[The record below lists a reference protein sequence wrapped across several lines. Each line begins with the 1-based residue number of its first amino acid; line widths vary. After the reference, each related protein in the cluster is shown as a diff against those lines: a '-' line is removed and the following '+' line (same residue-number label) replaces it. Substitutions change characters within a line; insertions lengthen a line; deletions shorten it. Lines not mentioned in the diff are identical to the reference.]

1 MHQVHDF
8 KQKQPPACAIWYKN
22 PCGGVFWPSQT
33 LWAELGQF
41 LCELQPGG
49 GWEHPGHPRGTLYPW
64 KKLYLPK
71 SYMDYNFCY

>member
-8 KQKQPPACAIWYKN
+8 KQKQPPACDIWYKN

-41 LCELQPGG
+41 L
-49 GWEHPGHPRGTLYPW
+49 TFAI
-64 KKLYLPK
+64 YLTKAAYK
-71 SYMDYNFCY
+71 SYSNQKILEILLLKLLKLE

>member
-8 KQKQPPACAIWYKN
+8 KQKQPPACDIWYKN

-41 LCELQPGG
+41 LCELQLGEVG
-49 GWEHPGHPRGTLYPW
+49 SILGTLEVPYTPE
-64 KKLYLPK
+64 K
-71 SYMDYNFCY
+71 N